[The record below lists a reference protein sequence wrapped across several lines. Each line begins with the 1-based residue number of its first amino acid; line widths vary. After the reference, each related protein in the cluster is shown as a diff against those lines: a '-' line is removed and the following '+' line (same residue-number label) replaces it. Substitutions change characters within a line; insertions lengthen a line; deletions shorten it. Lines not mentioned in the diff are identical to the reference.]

1 MKDNL
6 YTKLVNFYNVNDENF
21 KEFMSELYKRLL
33 ENNRDVKYVKDHLSD
48 EIEKLLEDIRLEH
61 ERDEAEETIRIQE
74 YMSCPSST
82 STDFELPDDKE
93 LPF

>member
-1 MKDNL
+1 MTL
-6 YTKLVNFYNVNDENF
+6 WL
-21 KEFMSELYKRLL
+21 
-33 ENNRDVKYVKDHLSD
+33 KYSN